1 MSIRPALSTVITS
14 GVELSPQSVHGPG
27 GSLDKIFMIGT
38 RADSLAMA
46 DLRYK
51 SAIFRSLGRQ
61 LGATASR
68 EPIQVAGR
76 MAQLLVK
83 SANL

>member
-1 MSIRPALSTVITS
+1 
-14 GVELSPQSVHGPG
+14 
-27 GSLDKIFMIGT
+27 MIGT